1 MVAAAATAPAP
12 ATAASGH
19 VNDSGDAAAT
29 PAPRLAP
36 FTRGAMKH
44 REPFLDVASLA
55 SANGANISSWD
66 VPSFGYFRGIWIM
79 VNATGGAAGG
89 ATVAA
94 KEDAPWSALSNI
106 VLADVNGAQMVGPV
120 DGYDLFLINLVG
132 GYLGMDPRQ
141 TAAFSAVAAS
151 GNFKFLVWL
160 PVEICERDALGAMPN
175 QNASSTYKFSC
186 SYGISTNIY
195 STAPDTLPSVRVR
208 LWFDGWSQP
217 TPTDIQ
223 GNPQAEV
230 PPAFGSAQFW
240 TRAQFNL
247 NAGDQTTRLTRVG
260 NMIRSLIFVF
270 RTTAP
275 ARSTT
280 NFPDPA
286 RLQLEGRIVE
296 NIGRDLWRAIGYEQ
310 TQMISAEGDATNPF
324 PTGVFAYNFDTDLS
338 GKAGNEMRDLW
349 LPTSQATRLEL
360 VGTYG
365 AAGTLTV
372 ITNDVAPAGDI
383 HLT

>member
-1 MVAAAATAPAP
+1 MVATANAPAV
-12 ATAASGH
+12 AKA
-19 VNDSGDAAAT
+19 DSGKANETPSNA

-44 REPFLDVASLA
+44 REPFLDTAATA
-55 SANGANISSWD
+55 SANGSQITSLD
-66 VPSFGYFRGIWIM
+66 IPSFGYLRGIWIM
-79 VNATGGAAGG
+79 VNATGGTGAA
-89 ATVAA
+89 AVV
-94 KEDAPWSALSNI
+94 KEDAPWSAISN
-106 VLADVNGAQMVGPV
+106 VTLADVNGAQIIGPV

-132 GYLGMDPRQ
+132 GYLGSDPRL
-141 TAAFSAVAAS
+141 TASYAAVGTD
-151 GNFKFLVWL
+151 GNFKFLLWL
-160 PVEICERDALGAMPN
+160 PVEICERDALGALPN
-175 QNASSTYKFSC
+175 QNASSTYKFSAT
-186 SYGISTNIY
+186 YGVTTNLYSTNP
-195 STAPDTLPSVRVR
+195 TGLPSVRVR
-208 LWFDGWSQP
+208 LWLDAWSQP
-217 TPTDIQ
+217 TPTDVQ

-230 PPAFGSAQFW
+230 PPAFGSTQFW

-247 NAGDQTTRLTRVG
+247 NSGDQTVRLTRVG
-260 NMIRSLIFVF
+260 NVIRSLIFVF
-270 RTTAP
+270 RTTTP

-296 NIGRDLWRAIGYEQ
+296 NIGRDLWRFLGYEQ
-310 TQMISAEGDATNPF
+310 SPMTLAEGDATNPY
-324 PTGVFAYNFDTDLS
+324 PTGVLAYNFDTDLA

-360 VGTYG
+360 VGNFG

-372 ITNDVAPAGDI
+372 ITNDVAPAGDY